1 MKKRM
6 MFAAAVLSIGLMAT
20 PISAEDVTAGLDLDS
35 MSVEDLVLLRD
46 AVNQKIGE
54 KGGDN
59 ILGKGVYEVG
69 VDIKA
74 GRYKFTCAPYTEYGF
89 ANLCVYNSKEEYDQD
104 ESKDNF
110 EDVVQLDYDEESDGQ
125 NPGMLSLKDGQ
136 ALYIST
142 GSAII
147 EEIDAS
153 WAPEE

>member
-6 MFAAAVLSIGLMAT
+6 IFAAAVLSIGLMAT

-59 ILGKGVYEVG
+59 ILPEGTYEVG
-69 VDIKA
+69 VDIRPGSFK
-74 GRYKFTCAPYTEYGF
+74 
-89 ANLCVYNSKEEYDQD
+89 VYCCPGYSYSRLNMYENKE
-104 ESKDNF
+104 K
-110 EDVVQLDYDEESDGQ
+110 LGDYDSYAYVQVSTDDGDAGLV
-125 NPGMLSLKDGQ
+125 NLDEGEWLDVIG
-136 ALYIST
+136 

-147 EEIDAS
+147 EEVNAS
-153 WAPEE
+153 WTPEKE

>member
-6 MFAAAVLSIGLMAT
+6 MFAVAVLSIGLMAT

-59 ILGKGVYEVG
+59 ILPEGTYEVG
-69 VDIKA
+69 VDIKP
-74 GRYKFTCAPYTEYGF
+74 GHYKAYCCPGYDL
-89 ANLCVYNSKEEYDQD
+89 ANFNVYESKEACQATDNPVQD
-104 ESKDNF
+104 SVGIDDHDAAMIN
-110 EDVVQLDYDEESDGQ
+110 LEEGEW
-125 NPGMLSLKDGQ
+125 L
-136 ALYIST
+136 T
-142 GSAII
+142 VTWGSAII
-147 EEIDAS
+147 EEVNAS

>member
-6 MFAAAVLSIGLMAT
+6 IFAATVLSIGLMAT

-59 ILGKGVYEVG
+59 IIGEGIFEVG

-74 GRYKFTCAPYTEYGF
+74 GHYKVCGASDYEGYTTLETYANMDDCKNQENEIESLDLYG
-89 ANLCVYNSKEEYDQD
+89 SEEGYD
-104 ESKDNF
+104 KGN
-110 EDVVQLDYDEESDGQ
+110 
-125 NPGMLSLKDGQ
+125 LSLKDGQ
-136 ALYIST
+136 FLLIWR
-142 GSAII
+142 GSAVI

>member
-6 MFAAAVLSIGLMAT
+6 IFVAAILSIGLMAT

-59 ILGKGVYEVG
+59 IIGEGIFEVG

-74 GRYKFTCAPYTEYGF
+74 GSFKVICNSDDMVNFYIYDDKEAYDSLDMSQQVLVHEGDKECGIL
-89 ANLCVYNSKEEYDQD
+89 NLKNGQ
-104 ESKDNF
+104 
-110 EDVVQLDYDEESDGQ
+110 VVSV
-125 NPGMLSLKDGQ
+125 SL
-136 ALYIST
+136 

-147 EEIDAS
+147 EEVNAS

>member
-59 ILGKGVYEVG
+59 ILPEGTYEVG
-69 VDIKA
+69 VDIRPGAFKVYCCPGYSYSRLNMYENKEKLGDYDSYAYVQVSTDDGDA
-74 GRYKFTCAPYTEYGF
+74 GL
-89 ANLCVYNSKEEYDQD
+89 ANLD
-104 ESKDNF
+104 EG
-110 EDVVQLDYDEESDGQ
+110 EWLDVIG
-125 NPGMLSLKDGQ
+125 
-136 ALYIST
+136 

-147 EEIDAS
+147 EEINAS